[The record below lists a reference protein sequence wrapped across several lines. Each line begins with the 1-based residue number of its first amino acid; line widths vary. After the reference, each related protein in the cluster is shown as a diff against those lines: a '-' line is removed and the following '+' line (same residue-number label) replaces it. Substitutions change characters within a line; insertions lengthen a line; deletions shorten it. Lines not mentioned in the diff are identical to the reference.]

1 MSSTKGLKKRV
12 QGQVGTD
19 CNLIKKENTLIIIHT
34 LILRYTLV
42 YSKRER
48 DREKSAARITVRQGQ
63 WQGVE
68 DTAKPRANLVEV

>member
-1 MSSTKGLKKRV
+1 MSSTKGVKKRV

-42 YSKRER
+42 YSERET
-48 DREKSAARITVRQGQ
+48 EKSAARITVRQGQ